1 MNAVHPDGQVVMV
14 VEDELL
20 VAATLEAALEDGGYH
35 VLGPVATVPAA
46 IGLLRTA
53 QPDVA
58 LIDYRLA
65 TSTTETLL
73 PSLKSRHIPVCV
85 LTGYGAGQLPAAYA
99 GLTVL
104 EKPFRIRTLMAT
116 LSQIGANDGPR
127 AAT

>member
-1 MNAVHPDGQVVMV
+1 MNTDSQLVMV

-20 VAATLEAALEDGGYH
+20 VASTLEAALEDGGYR

-46 IGLLRTA
+46 IGLLRTSP
-53 QPDVA
+53 PDMA

-65 TSTTETLL
+65 TTTTETLL

-85 LTGYGAGQLPAAYA
+85 LTGCGASQLPPAYT

-104 EKPFRIRTLMAT
+104 EKPVRTRTLMAT
-116 LSQIGANDGPR
+116 LNRIASANGPH
-127 AAT
+127 AAV

>member
-1 MNAVHPDGQVVMV
+1 MNAVHPDGKVIMV

-20 VAATLEAALEDGGYH
+20 VATTLEAALEDGGYR

-46 IGLLRTA
+46 IGLLRTSP
-53 QPDVA
+53 PDLA

-65 TSTTETLL
+65 TTTTETLL

-116 LSQIGANDGPR
+116 LGQIGSGNGPY
-127 AAT
+127 AAV

>member
-1 MNAVHPDGQVVMV
+1 MHAPHPDGQFVMV

-46 IGLLRTA
+46 IGLLRTS
-53 QPDVA
+53 QPDLA

-65 TSTTETLL
+65 KTTTETLL

-85 LTGYGAGQLPAAYA
+85 LTGYGASQLPAAYA

-104 EKPFRIRTLMAT
+104 EKPFRIKTLLAT
-116 LSQIGANDGPR
+116 LNQIGTGNDSH
-127 AAT
+127 AAP